1 MNNLLYQI
9 SSNILFTK
17 KKKKKKKKKKNIYK
31 IIIKIN
37 YYLQRLKQNYYN

>member
-17 KKKKKKKKKKNIYK
+17 KKKKKKKKKNAIIMHKILLDIKFTLLINKNI
-31 IIIKIN
+31 
-37 YYLQRLKQNYYN
+37 

>member
-17 KKKKKKKKKKNIYK
+17 KKKKKKKKKKNAIIMHK
-31 IIIKIN
+31 ILLDIKFTLLIN
-37 YYLQRLKQNYYN
+37 KNI